1 MSSPSRYHPLLMV
14 FRLWKLIQGS
24 AFLVFFFFVLKR
36 NSDSLFIY
44 YGKWVFLFFVAGI
57 LVSIPLKWLYE
68 TYSYDERAFY
78 LKRGIFT
85 KKEQTVPFSKV
96 QNVNRHTSL
105 LHRVF
110 GLTSLQFETASA
122 GEDAEVKFDALTRK
136 EAGKLEE
143 LASGNEKDILEES
156 EDAVPQV
163 ERTVHFR
170 PSKKDTIKAS
180 FISMSFLLLIPLLF
194 SFYSKINDI
203 WDVEEEA
210 TGIFSSIIGSAAT
223 LTIVVVAILVVSVLL
238 GVVRTYLKYGAYEL
252 SSDRDR
258 IYIRNGVV
266 ELQSFSILKKRVQAV
281 EIKQPLIKRWLGLAE
296 VELVSAG
303 QGAVLEDTADIK
315 SLYPF
320 LPADRAYELISELLP
335 GYTVEKK
342 MTPLPLKSLWI
353 RLFHPSWLWII
364 GTGALY
370 WWKPSLF
377 GVIEVSWLFLSIAW
391 LAGIL
396 LWRWLDFLNTAY
408 TVQENFVQF
417 KKGFFVSTIFVTKR
431 EKVIEVEVS
440 QSRIQKLIGAAS
452 ISTINRAK
460 PIRVEDVQDIP
471 KQAADRFYSWY
482 LGR

>member
-1 MSSPSRYHPLLMV
+1 MSTPSRYHPLLMV
-14 FRLWKLIQGS
+14 FRLWKLVRDS
-24 AFLVFFFFVLKR
+24 AFFLLFLFVLKR
-36 NSDSLFIY
+36 DSDSLFIY
-44 YGKWVFLFFVAGI
+44 YGKWVFLVI
-57 LVSIPLKWLYE
+57 VTVSLISIPLKWLYE
-68 TYSYDERAFY
+68 TYAYDERAFY
-78 LKRGIFT
+78 LKKGIFT

-110 GLTSLQFETASA
+110 GLTSLQFDTASA
-122 GEDAEVKFDALTRK
+122 GEDAEVKFEAVTLQ

-143 LASGNEKDILEES
+143 LASRNEKDSLEES
-156 EDAVPQV
+156 EEAAPKV
-163 ERTVHFR
+163 ERVMHFR

-223 LTIVVVAILVVSVLL
+223 LTIVVVVILIVSILL
-238 GVVRTYLKYGAYEL
+238 GVIRTYLKYGAYEL
-252 SSDRDR
+252 SSDEDR
-258 IYIRNGVV
+258 IYIQNGVL
-266 ELQSFSILKKRVQAV
+266 ELQSFSILKNRVQAV
-281 EIKQPLIKRWLGLAE
+281 EIKQPLLKRWLGLAE

-320 LPADRAYELISELLP
+320 LPTDRAYELISELLP
-335 GYTVEKK
+335 GYSVEKE

-353 RLFHPSWLWII
+353 RLVRPSWLWII
-364 GTGALY
+364 GTGVVY

-377 GVIEVSWLFLSIAW
+377 GTIEVSWVVFSIVL
-391 LAGIL
+391 LAVIL

-408 TVQENFVQF
+408 AVKENFVQF
-417 KKGFFVSTIFVTKR
+417 KKGFFVSSIFVTKR

-452 ISTINRAK
+452 ISTINRAN

-471 KQAADRFYSWY
+471 KPAAERFYSWY